1 MLKLIRFCVLK
12 RRARRVEKALLRK
25 YLSSKLSFAYKY
37 PHTKQYVVLL
47 ITVSCTDNTFYLSF
61 NYDGFTF
68 GKYQSFD
75 GCGEVHHPYGF
86 KVSKAVEIFAYLT
99 EGLV

>member
-1 MLKLIRFCVLK
+1 MLKLIKFCILK

-37 PHTKQYVVLL
+37 SHTKQYVVLL
-47 ITVSCTDNTFYLSF
+47 ITVSCKTFYLSF

-75 GCGEVHHPYGF
+75 GCGEVRHPYGF